1 MYPDLPL
8 WLSIVC
14 VLGGLAVLAWS
25 ADTFVDGASAVAKA
39 LGVSPFIIG
48 MVIIGFGTS
57 APELC
62 VSALSGATG
71 HSDLSLGNAY
81 GSCVFNIA
89 VILGVAALIR
99 PLVVKPSVIFVAVP
113 ALVVIA
119 LLSCLLVTEGGGF
132 SRLDGIILLVVF
144 AVLLPA
150 YCWFD
155 QMQKKKV
162 DVNQPLGEAASRRFN
177 DNPAQP
183 LGEAASR
190 RFKNEPT
197 LPLWKGWLYLFLG
210 LAFLV
215 GSSHV
220 LVWGCVDL
228 ARTMGVSELLIG
240 LTVVALGTSLPE
252 LASAIASA
260 RKGEHEFVL
269 GNIVGSNFFN
279 TLAVVGLAGTIS
291 PFKNVSPYLLTRDLP
306 MMVLMSV
313 LIAVFGLNYRKPRE
327 PKAIGR
333 VAGALWLLFF
343 VAYMALMI
351 FQETTSKG

>member
-8 WLSIVC
+8 WLAIVC
-14 VLGGLAVLAWS
+14 VLGGFVVLAWS
-25 ADTFVDGASAVAKA
+25 ADTFVGGASAVAKA

-81 GSCVFNIA
+81 GSCAFNIA

-99 PLVVKPSVIFVAVP
+99 PLVVKPSVVFVAVP
-113 ALVVIA
+113 ALVAIA
-119 LLSCLLVTEGGGF
+119 LLSGLLVMLGGGF
-132 SRLDGIILLVVF
+132 SRMDGVILLVVF
-144 AVLLPA
+144 AFLMPA

-155 QMQKKKV
+155 QSQKKKGDGRDKRDLPATRTTGVSPV
-162 DVNQPLGEAASRRFN
+162 DGRE
-177 DNPAQP
+177 
-183 LGEAASR
+183 
-190 RFKNEPT
+190 KT
-197 LPLWKGWLYLFLG
+197 MPLWKGWLLLFVG

-240 LTVVALGTSLPE
+240 LTVVAVGTSLPE
-252 LASAIASA
+252 LASAVASA

-291 PFKNVSPYLLTRDLP
+291 PFQNISPYLLTRDLP
-306 MMVLMSV
+306 TMVLMS
-313 LIAVFGLNYRKPRE
+313 LSIAVFGFNFRAPRE
-327 PKAIGR
+327 PKSVGR
-333 VAGALWLLFF
+333 LAGAAWLLSFA
-343 VAYMALMI
+343 VYMGVMLW
-351 FQETTSKG
+351 QEAGLK

>member
-8 WLSIVC
+8 WLSIIC
-14 VLGGLAVLAWS
+14 VLVGFAVLAWS
-25 ADTFVDGASAVAKA
+25 ADTFVDGSSAVAKA

-48 MVIIGFGTS
+48 MVVIGFGTS

-81 GSCVFNIA
+81 GSCIFNIA
-89 VILGVAALIR
+89 VILGVAALIK
-99 PLVVKPSVIFVAVP
+99 PLVVKPSVVIVAVP

-119 LLSCLLVTEGGGF
+119 LLSCLLVTLGGGF
-132 SRLDGIILLVVF
+132 SRMDGAILLGVF

-155 QMQKKKV
+155 QSQKKKDDGRTPSPPGTTGILPV
-162 DVNQPLGEAASRRFN
+162 AGRDRPM
-177 DNPAQP
+177 
-183 LGEAASR
+183 
-190 RFKNEPT
+190 
-197 LPLWKGWLYLFLG
+197 PLWKAWLLLFVG
-210 LAFLV
+210 LTFLV
-215 GSSHV
+215 ASSHA

-228 ARTMGVSELLIG
+228 ARKMGVSELLIG
-240 LTVVALGTSLPE
+240 LTVVAVGTSLPE
-252 LASAIASA
+252 LASAVASA

-291 PFKNVSPYLLTRDLP
+291 PFTNVSPYLLTRDLP

-313 LIAVFGLNYRKPRE
+313 SIAVFGFNVRAPRE
-327 PKAIGR
+327 PKTVGR
-333 VAGALWLLFF
+333 AAGAVWLLFF
-343 VAYMALMI
+343 AAYMGLMLW
-351 FQETTSKG
+351 QELK

>member
-14 VLGGLAVLAWS
+14 VLGGFAVLAWS
-25 ADTFVDGASAVAKA
+25 ADAFVDGASAVAKA

-81 GSCVFNIA
+81 GSCIFNIA

-99 PLVVKPSVIFVAVP
+99 PLVVKSSVVFVAVP
-113 ALVVIA
+113 MLVAIA
-119 LLSCLLVTEGGGF
+119 LLSCLLVMLGNGF
-132 SRLDGIILLVVF
+132 SRVDGAILLGVF
-144 AVLLPA
+144 AVLLPV

-155 QMQKKKV
+155 QSQKRKA
-162 DVNQPLGEAASRRFN
+162 DTGGRLGETTLPDSR
-177 DNPAQP
+177 DKPM
-183 LGEAASR
+183 
-190 RFKNEPT
+190 
-197 LPLWKGWLYLFLG
+197 PLWKGWLLLFVG

-220 LVWGCVDL
+220 LVWGCVDI
-228 ARTMGVSELLIG
+228 ARKIGVSELLIG
-240 LTVVALGTSLPE
+240 LTVVAVGTSLPE
-252 LASAIASA
+252 LASAVASA

-269 GNIVGSNFFN
+269 GNIVGSNIFN

-291 PFKNVSPYLLTRDLP
+291 PFQNISPYLLTRDLP
-306 MMVLMSV
+306 VMVLATV
-313 LIAVFGLNYRKPRE
+313 LIGVFGFNARAPRE
-327 PKAIGR
+327 PKSVGR
-333 VAGALWLLFF
+333 VAGGIWLLLFA
-343 VAYMALMI
+343 VYMGLMLW
-351 FQETTSKG
+351 QELK

>member
-14 VLGGLAVLAWS
+14 VIGGLAVLAWS
-25 ADTFVDGASAVAKA
+25 ADAFVDGASTVAKA
-39 LGVSPFIIG
+39 FGVSPFIIG

-89 VILGVAALIR
+89 VILGVAALIK
-99 PLVVKPSVIFVAVP
+99 PLVVKPSIVFVAVP
-113 ALVVIA
+113 SLVAIA
-119 LLSCLLVTEGGGF
+119 LLSCFLVTTGNGF
-132 SRLDGIILLVVF
+132 SRLDGFILLGVF
-144 AVLLPA
+144 AVLMPA

-155 QMQKKKV
+155 QSQKKKA
-162 DVNQPLGEAASRRFN
+162 DANSALGERVL
-177 DNPAQP
+177 PAE
-183 LGEAASR
+183 GR
-190 RFKNEPT
+190 DKT
-197 LPLWKGWLYLFLG
+197 IPLWKGWLLLVLG
-210 LAFLV
+210 LTFLV

-240 LTVVALGTSLPE
+240 LTVVSVGTSLPE

-279 TLAVVGLAGTIS
+279 TLAVVGLAGAIS
-291 PFKNVSPYLLTRDLP
+291 PFKNISPYLLSRDLP
-306 MMVLMSV
+306 MMVMMSV
-313 LIAVFGLNYRKPRE
+313 SIAVFGLNYRKPSE

-343 VAYMALMI
+343 AAYMGLMLW
-351 FQETTSKG
+351 QETSAK

>member
-1 MYPDLPL
+1 MYPELPL

-14 VLGGLAVLAWS
+14 VLGGFAVLAWS
-25 ADTFVDGASAVAKA
+25 SDAFVDGASAVAKA

-99 PLVVKPSVIFVAVP
+99 PLVVKSSIVFVAVP
-113 ALVVIA
+113 MLVAIA
-119 LLSCLLVTEGGGF
+119 LLSCLLVTLGDGF
-132 SRLDGIILLVVF
+132 SRVDGAILLGVF
-144 AVLLPA
+144 AVLMPV

-155 QMQKKKV
+155 QSQKGM
-162 DVNQPLGEAASRRFN
+162 DDGASRTPR
-177 DNPAQP
+177 
-183 LGEAASR
+183 
-190 RFKNEPT
+190 PT
-197 LPLWKGWLYLFLG
+197 TGTTGVSPVAGRDKAMPLWKAWLLLLVG
-210 LAFLV
+210 LALLV

-228 ARTMGVSELLIG
+228 ARAMGVSELLIG
-240 LTVVALGTSLPE
+240 LTVVSAGTSLPE
-252 LASAIASA
+252 LASAVASA

-269 GNIVGSNFFN
+269 GNIVGSNIFN

-291 PFKNVSPYLLTRDLP
+291 PFQNISPYLLTRDVP
-306 MMVLMSV
+306 AMVFATV
-313 LIAVFGLNYRKPRE
+313 LIGVFGFNARAPRE
-327 PKAIGR
+327 PKTVGR
-333 VAGALWLLFF
+333 LAGGIWLLLF
-343 VAYMALMI
+343 AMYTGLMLW
-351 FQETTSKG
+351 QELK

>member
-14 VLGGLAVLAWS
+14 VLGGFAVLAWS
-25 ADTFVDGASAVAKA
+25 ADAFVDGASAVAKA

-81 GSCVFNIA
+81 GSCIFNIA

-99 PLVVKPSVIFVAVP
+99 PLVVKSSVVFVAVP
-113 ALVVIA
+113 MLVAIA
-119 LLSCLLVTEGGGF
+119 LLSCLLVMLGNGF
-132 SRLDGIILLVVF
+132 SRVDGAILLGVF
-144 AVLLPA
+144 AVLLPV

-155 QMQKKKV
+155 QSQKRKA
-162 DVNQPLGEAASRRFN
+162 DTGGRLGETTLPDSR
-177 DNPAQP
+177 DKPM
-183 LGEAASR
+183 
-190 RFKNEPT
+190 
-197 LPLWKGWLYLFLG
+197 PLWKGWLLLFVG

-228 ARTMGVSELLIG
+228 ARKMGVSELLIG
-240 LTVVALGTSLPE
+240 LTVVAVGTSLPE
-252 LASAIASA
+252 LASAVASA

-269 GNIVGSNFFN
+269 GNIVGSNIFN

-291 PFKNVSPYLLTRDLP
+291 PFQNISPYLLTRDLP
-306 MMVLMSV
+306 VMVLATVGQSQV
-313 LIAVFGLNYRKPRE
+313 PFIIKGQSSGQGLD
-327 PKAIGR
+327 G
-333 VAGALWLLFF
+333 GALKK
-343 VAYMALMI
+343 
-351 FQETTSKG
+351 EE